1 MTRATPS
8 NPRRAAPTVMS
19 GAQRHATV
27 QLPAPLRRGQALRG
41 AAPAMSR
48 PSRTRSTVPTN
59 YGRLLED
66 AVART
71 FAHPCRRAAS

>member
-27 QLPAPLRRGQALRG
+27 QLPAPLRRGRNR
-41 AAPAMSR
+41 AAPAMCR